1 MILIDQF
8 LARYRKE
15 FDFYSQV
22 SRLGAQLIEQ
32 QLQSAGIRAIVTWRA
47 KSLTRLAEKIRQR
60 SESNN
65 YRSVDDIFR
74 DIVDLAGIR
83 VALYFPGEGTQV
95 DKVIRQ
101 LFVLESDPKVFP
113 QEPKPEDKPKPEA
126 AAHYS
131 KRFSGYSATHYR
143 VYLRESSMNE
153 AEKRYASA
161 LIEIQV
167 ASVLMHAWAEV
178 EHDLVYK
185 PQQGALSYDEYSILD
200 QINGLVV
207 AGELALE
214 QLQRVGKQRV
224 AAQDRKFSN
233 HYDLAD
239 YLLDRAGSLLRTADP
254 EAQLGRINVLFKLL
268 DALAL
273 ATPNALGPY
282 LAALDSDFERRPLA
296 DQIIDQL
303 LAENDERYKTYEQV
317 KGQEPLLKASLS
329 SEVRSDE
336 EATGK
341 AIGRFMSRWI
351 DFERRIRLRMGPQ
364 PTRPWLV
371 PTTKVI
377 ADLGVLSQRSI
388 AELDRIRRFRNNL
401 VHGVEIPSSEEI
413 NSAADML
420 AAILGELGEY

>member
-1 MILIDQF
+1 LNSF
-8 LARYRKE
+8 
-15 FDFYSQV
+15 
-22 SRLGAQLIEQ
+22 SRDTE
-32 QLQSAGIRAIVTWRA
+32 
-47 KSLTRLAEKIRQR
+47 KSLTFIRKSRGWALNSLSNNFRARAFVQSSRGERKSLSRLAEKIRQR
-60 SESNN
+60 SEAKN
-65 YRSVDDIFR
+65 YQSVDDIFK
-74 DIVDLAGIR
+74 DVVDLAGIR
-83 VALYFPGEGTQV
+83 IALYFPGEGSQV
-95 DKVIRQ
+95 DKVIRL
-101 LFVLESDPKVFP
+101 LFMLESDPKVFP
-113 QEPKPEDKPKPEA
+113 QEPKSEDKPKPEA
-126 AAHYS
+126 SAQYS

-185 PQQGALSYDEYSILD
+185 PQQGSLSYDEYSILD

-239 YLLDRAGSLLRTADP
+239 YLLDRAGPLLRTADP

-268 DALAL
+268 DALGL
-273 ATPNALGPY
+273 AIPDAMSPY
-282 LAALDSDFERRPLA
+282 IAALDSDFERRPLA

-317 KGQEPLLKASLS
+317 REEEPPRKTGLS
-329 SEVRSDE
+329 FDVRGNE
-336 EATGK
+336 QATGE
-341 AIGRFMSRWI
+341 AIGRFISRWI

-377 ADLGVLSQRSI
+377 AELGVLSQRSI
-388 AELDRIRRFRNNL
+388 AELERIRRFRNNL
-401 VHGVEIPSSEEI
+401 VHGVEIPSAEEI
-413 NSAADML
+413 NSAAD
-420 AAILGELGEY
+420 ILREILIELGEG